1 MNLFPEP
8 RCYNISGFWSCSF
21 QLLEDPQQLGCTD
34 KARGAYLVSS
44 FSSEEI
50 ICAFYQGEEV
60 GIVKSDPSPA
70 TWWPGGNWFPTAF
83 QPCCVIG
90 AAGLIF
96 QGILQLLQ
104 DFKAIPTLL
113 VYHFYWN
120 KLKMRLSGAYNNCE
134 IFLLEICVSHLF
146 GKIFS
151 SIIHY
156 RGLKIILQWQS
167 LYLFLDNWHPLL
179 ADLECFFDDNAC
191 DPAGFAEWLHKQ
203 RQIVKCGK
211 EKAIFIILETVQP
224 APGPILNVISVTLHF
239 S

>member
-1 MNLFPEP
+1 MHFIKDKKWELWNLIP
-8 RCYNISGFWSCSF
+8 
-21 QLLEDPQQLGCTD
+21 LLPLGDP
-34 KARGAYLVSS
+34 K
-44 FSSEEI
+44 EI
-50 ICAFYQGEEV
+50 GSPQHF
-60 GIVKSDPSPA
+60 SPA
-70 TWWPGGNWFPTAF
+70 
-83 QPCCVIG
+83 CEIG

-104 DFKAIPTLL
+104 DFKPIPTLF
-113 VYHFYWN
+113 VYHFYWS

-191 DPAGFAEWLHKQ
+191 DPAGFAECLHKQ

-224 APGPILNVISVTLHF
+224 APGPISVTLHF